1 MDVLAERRRRDAE
14 RKRRKR
20 AAERA
25 QKAQK
30 LSEATEAC
38 PQPEETVEP
47 ISVGNDSG
55 TDDHSGYVGAVLA
68 DDVVEESISA
78 FELLRRRREKERR

>member
-20 AAERA
+20 AEERA

-38 PQPEETVEP
+38 PQPEETVDTIPVENN
-47 ISVGNDSG
+47 GD
-55 TDDHSGYVGAVLA
+55 TDDHCGDVGTAVD
-68 DDVVEESISA
+68 DDVVEDAISA

>member
-20 AAERA
+20 AEERA
-25 QKAQK
+25 QKALK
-30 LSEATEAC
+30 LSEAAEAC
-38 PQPEETVEP
+38 PLPEEAVEP
-47 ISVGNDSG
+47 VSVGNNGG
-55 TDDHSGYVGAVLA
+55 TDDHSGDVGAVLA